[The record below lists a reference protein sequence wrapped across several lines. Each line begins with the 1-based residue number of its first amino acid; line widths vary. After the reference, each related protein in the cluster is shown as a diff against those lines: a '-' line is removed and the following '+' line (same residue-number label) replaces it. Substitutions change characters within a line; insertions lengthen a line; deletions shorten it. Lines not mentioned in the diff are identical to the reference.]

1 MALLCLNTNKG
12 GSMSKLMDAIK
23 SQASRKSL
31 FEKEEELKR
40 ARVDSSYERHLL
52 AKAKISKAHELNLKT
67 VPENYFEQLD
77 AQYLK
82 SKNEYKLSLPFIT
95 PNLTKL
101 VPLYY
106 PNLIL
111 VGALTG
117 SGKTTASANIVHT
130 LLKEK
135 KKVLIV
141 SNEEL
146 VLDVYTRIACLDLDL
161 NINDR
166 LNFSEVQ
173 HNLIRAKIPEIG
185 QFVRVVD
192 SEYDCNLDLTSS
204 IEGMKV
210 LFGHISEEKTWDCVI
225 IDYYQK
231 VTKSQY
237 SETQAHH
244 FVLQEF
250 TLLLD
255 TFYKICHAPV
265 IVMCQLHP
273 SKAED
278 AGFESR
284 IKLGKSILVSSTFAI
299 EIEPDKPNFETKWIC
314 HKGRWG
320 NQGMKVTTTWS
331 KGKFSDKGGSNE

>member
-1 MALLCLNTNKG
+1 
-12 GSMSKLMDAIK
+12 MSKLMEKIK
-23 SQASRKSL
+23 AQTVQKSRL
-31 FEKEEELKR
+31 EKEEELKN
-40 ARVDSSYERHLL
+40 AKIDSSYENYLL
-52 AKAKISKAHELNLKT
+52 AKENVAKAQTLNLAIL
-67 VPENYFEQLD
+67 PENYFEQLNS
-77 AQYLK
+77 QYVK
-82 SKNEYKLSLPFIT
+82 AKDQYKCSLPFIT
-95 PNLTKL
+95 PGLTKL

-117 SGKTTASANIVHT
+117 SGKTTASANIVHQ
-130 LLKEK
+130 LIKEK
-135 KKVLIV
+135 KRVLII

-166 LNFSEVQ
+166 LSFTDEQ
-173 HNLIRAKIPEIG
+173 HNLIRSKIPEIG
-185 QFVRVVD
+185 QFIRVVD
-192 SEYDCNLDLTSS
+192 TDYDSNHNLTSS
-204 IEGMKV
+204 IEGMRS
-210 LFGHISEEKTWDCVI
+210 LFEHISEEKRWDCII

-237 SETQAHH
+237 SETTAHH

-250 TLLLD
+250 THLLD
-255 TFYKICHAPV
+255 KFYKICHAPV

-273 SKAED
+273 SKSDD
-278 AGFESR
+278 ADFESR
-284 IKLGKSILVSSTFAI
+284 IKLGKSILVSSTFAL
-299 EIEPDKPNFETKWIC
+299 EIESDKTTFETKWIC

-320 NQGMKVTTTWS
+320 NQGIKLTTIWS

>member
-1 MALLCLNTNKG
+1 
-12 GSMSKLMDAIK
+12 MDSIK
-23 SQASRKSL
+23 QQVQGKTR
-31 FEKEEELKR
+31 FEKEEVLKN
-40 ARVDSSYERHLL
+40 AQVDSKYERHLL
-52 AKAKISKAHELNLKT
+52 ATSRVSKALTLDLKV
-67 VPENYFEQLD
+67 VPENYFEKLD
-77 AQYLK
+77 AQYAK
-82 SKNEYKLSLPFIT
+82 AKDEYKRSLPFIT
-95 PNLTKL
+95 PSLTKM
-101 VPLYY
+101 VPMYY

-117 SGKTTASANIVHT
+117 SGKTTASANIVHK

-135 KKVLIV
+135 KKILII

-161 NINDR
+161 NINER
-166 LNFSEVQ
+166 LNFTDEQ
-173 HNLIRAKIPEIG
+173 HNLVRSKIPEIG
-185 QFVRVVD
+185 EYVRVVD
-192 SEYDCNLDLTSS
+192 SEYDANYDLTSS

-210 LFGHISEEKTWDCVI
+210 LFEHISEEKTWDCI
-225 IDYYQK
+225 IVDYYQK

-237 SETQAHH
+237 SENSAHH

-255 TFYKICHAPV
+255 KFYKLCHAPV

-273 SKAED
+273 SKADD

-284 IKLGKSILVSSTFAI
+284 IKLGKSILVSSTFAV
-299 EIEPDKPNFETKWIC
+299 EIESDKTNFETKWIC

-320 NQGMKVTTTWS
+320 NQGVKLTTKWS
-331 KGKFSDKGGSNE
+331 KGKFSDNDGGGTNG

>member
-1 MALLCLNTNKG
+1 
-12 GSMSKLMDAIK
+12 MDMIRGQ
-23 SQASRKSL
+23 SQQKTVH
-31 FEKEEELKR
+31 EKEAELKTAQIESR
-40 ARVDSSYERHLL
+40 YERHLL
-52 AKAKISKAHELNLKT
+52 AKSKESRAATLDLRNI
-67 VPENYFEQLD
+67 PEKYFENLD

-82 SKNEYKLSLPFIT
+82 ARDEYKNSLPFIS

-130 LLKEK
+130 LIKEK
-135 KKVLIV
+135 KKVLII

-146 VLDVYTRIACLDLDL
+146 VLDVYTRIACLELNL
-161 NINDR
+161 NINER
-166 LNFSEVQ
+166 LTFTEDQ

-185 QFVRVVD
+185 EFVRVVD
-192 SEYDCNLDLTSS
+192 SEYDSNSDLTSS
-204 IEGMKV
+204 IEGMRS
-210 LFGHISEEKTWDCVI
+210 LFEHVSTEKGWDCII

-231 VTKSQY
+231 VSKSQY
-237 SETQAHH
+237 SENTAHH
-244 FVLQEF
+244 YILQEF

-255 TFYKICHAPV
+255 KFYKLCHAPV
-265 IVMCQLHP
+265 IVLCQLHP
-273 SKAED
+273 AKSDD

-299 EIEPDKPNFETKWIC
+299 EIESDKTNYETKWIC

-320 NQGMKVTTTWS
+320 NQGIKIVTTWS
-331 KGKFSDKGGSNE
+331 KGKFFDKGGSNE